1 MNQDEQ
7 KKKRNNTIATIAKLQ
22 AIKEVKKRVMELDEE
37 ESHGLVLI
45 EALDEGD
52 GISAQSRILL
62 DGDTH
67 QVLPLLNCLLKT
79 VSDIIA
85 ELPEEFIEHIKETRK
100 LEVLALFLRSAEV
113 GSELMSWTDMGK
125 E

>member
-1 MNQDEQ
+1 MNQEEL
-7 KKKRNNTIATIAKLQ
+7 KKKRNNTVAKLQ
-22 AIKEVKKRVMELDEE
+22 AIKEVTKRVMELDEE
-37 ESHGLVLI
+37 ETHGLILI
-45 EALDEGD
+45 EALDEGA
-52 GISAQSRILL
+52 GVRAQSRILL

-67 QVLPLLNCLLKT
+67 QVIPLLNCLLKT
-79 VSDIIA
+79 ASDIIDD
-85 ELPEEFIEHIKETRK
+85 LPEDFIEHIKETRK

>member
-7 KKKRNNTIATIAKLQ
+7 KKKRNITVAKLQ
-22 AIKEVKKRVMELDEE
+22 AIKEVTKRVMELDEE
-37 ESHGLVLI
+37 ETHGLVLI

-52 GISAQSRILL
+52 GVRAQSRIVL
-62 DGDTH
+62 DGDTY

-79 VSDIIA
+79 ASDIIA

-100 LEVLALFLRSAEV
+100 LEVLALFLRSADV
-113 GSELMSWTDMGK
+113 GSELMKWTDIGK

>member
-7 KKKRNNTIATIAKLQ
+7 NKNKVVAKIQ
-22 AIKEVKKRVMELDEE
+22 AIKEVTKRVMELDEGE
-37 ESHGLVLI
+37 THGLVLI

-52 GISAQSRILL
+52 GVGSQSRILL
-62 DGDTH
+62 DGDMH
-67 QVLPLLNCLLKT
+67 QVIPLLNCLLQT
-79 VSDIIA
+79 ASDIIA

-100 LEVLALFLRSAEV
+100 LEVLALFLRSADV
-113 GSELMSWTDMGK
+113 GSELMKWTDIGK